1 MSAQTI
7 RVYNILKS
15 RNFSDQEAQEV
26 VDFVE
31 SSAKDGL
38 ATKEDI
44 HGLKTEFKEDIHG
57 LKTEFKEDIQ
67 ALRTEFKEDIYALRT
82 ELKED
87 IQALRTELKEDI
99 QALRTELKEDI
110 QALRTEL
117 KEDIYALKA
126 DMANLKVD
134 LIKWMMGVGVAAVI
148 VVVGSIASL
157 FKLYFQH

>member
-1 MSAQTI
+1 MSMSAQTI

-38 ATKEDI
+38 AT
-44 HGLKTEFKEDIHG
+44 KEDIHG